1 LYYNKAGRLPN
12 PLSFLELMPG
22 CAEHNHIMHLGMG
35 GSTIPEMR
43 GKAGLRFG
51 GRSHI
56 QKHYIAL
63 PGTTR
68 TEINSPFYGKGPPG
82 LDPLAGPD
90 SVSPALNGTTGKQNA
105 AIVQEVWHK

>member
-1 LYYNKAGRLPN
+1 MQNEGGLTRPTSRVRVRGQAKYCVTSHDRKRGRTLNFIFGRYLDCKLYYNKAGRLPN

-56 QKHYIAL
+56 QVFIA
-63 PGTTR
+63 
-68 TEINSPFYGKGPPG
+68 S
-82 LDPLAGPD
+82 
-90 SVSPALNGTTGKQNA
+90 
-105 AIVQEVWHK
+105 